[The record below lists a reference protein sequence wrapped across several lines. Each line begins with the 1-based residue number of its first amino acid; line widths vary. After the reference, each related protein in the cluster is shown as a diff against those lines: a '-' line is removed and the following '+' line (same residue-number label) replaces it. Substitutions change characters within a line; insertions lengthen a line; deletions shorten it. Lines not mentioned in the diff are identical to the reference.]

1 MFYWFYRTTHPD
13 GHLRAPIILWLQGG
27 PGIPGSSHG
36 NFLMFGPLDQ
46 HLQPREVPWTN
57 TANLLFIDSPV
68 GTGYSYVQD
77 ESFIPDNMQQIC
89 ADIINML
96 RVFMHEHPYYQE
108 LPFYIFGQSY
118 GGKTTAALTYYL
130 MKAVDRNELRCN
142 LKAGMTN
149 FQFWGKKHI
158 DIKLLLLSYILCNFP
173 SFTRKKQCEKEVIY

>member
-1 MFYWFYRTTHPD
+1 MRPGASMFYWFYRTTHPG

-46 HLQPREVPWTN
+46 HLQPREVPWTD

-77 ESFIPDNMQQIC
+77 ESFIADNMQQIC

-108 LPFYIFGQSY
+108 SPFYIFGQSY

-149 FQFWGKKHI
+149 FQ
-158 DIKLLLLSYILCNFP
+158 L
-173 SFTRKKQCEKEVIY
+173 